1 VYGSVIGAE
10 ETLVSV
16 RRTWR
21 LKGVLAVVGLP
32 ALLVASACGSANSTG
47 PSVTRT
53 TATFA
58 ELPGSQPNY
67 IFPLASLAY
76 FSVANLTQFQYLM
89 YRPLYWFGDNGQVQ
103 LNSSLSLADPPV
115 YSADGRSVTLTLK
128 GWKWSDGTQITARD
142 IQFWQNLVT
151 ANKDDWAGYSP
162 GEYPDNVTSTT
173 INPTNPLQITFNL
186 SQAYGSYFF
195 TYNELSQITP
205 LPQHVWDKES
215 ATGAVGDYDET
226 SAGAVAVFK
235 FLDSQSKAISTYDTN
250 PLWQVVDGPWKLK
263 SMDTAGNV
271 AMVPNPGYGGPVKP
285 TLTQFNEVPYTK
297 DTAEFNQLKSA
308 TSVSDTIVDYG
319 YIPYADVL
327 QKGSLS
333 NIYNFEPW
341 TGWQITYFPE
351 NFTNPTS
358 GPIFNQLYFRQAMQD
373 LVDQN
378 TFIAKAFFGYGY
390 PTYGP
395 VPTKPSSNFV
405 DSFERNNPYPYEPS
419 KAVSL
424 LQANGWTVN
433 AGGVSTCT
441 DPGTGTGQCGAG
453 VPMGAK
459 ASFNLQYESGA
470 SQLDQEMAQFKTDF
484 AQAGIA
490 INLTTAPFDTIIGN
504 ATPDNH
510 TWDMEYWGAGWI
522 YAPDYEPT
530 GDELWS
536 CTGSGAS
543 VAYAG
548 SDSGGYCDPQA
559 ESDILATETSS
570 DVQAMYTYEDYLAKQ
585 LPVIWLPVAY
595 AQLSEINKDLQG
607 TGPQDPLL
615 QIYPENWRWS

>member
-1 VYGSVIGAE
+1 MTFRSWRAKSVPALIGLGAI
-10 ETLVSV
+10 
-16 RRTWR
+16 
-21 LKGVLAVVGLP
+21 VLA
-32 ALLVASACGSANSTG
+32 ACGSTSSSTG
-47 PSVTRT
+47 PAVTKT
-53 TATFA
+53 EATFA
-58 ELPGSQPNY
+58 EGPGAQPNY
-67 IFPLASLAY
+67 IFPLASGAY
-76 FSVANLTQFQYLM
+76 FSVANLSQFQFLM

-115 YSADGRSVTLTLK
+115 YSSDGKSVTITLK

-162 GEYPDNVTSTT
+162 GEYPDNVLSTT
-173 INPTNPLQITFNL
+173 INSPLSITFNL

-226 SAGAVAVFK
+226 PAGAQLVYK
-235 FLDSQSKAISTYDTN
+235 FLDQQSKSISTYNSN
-250 PLWQVVDGPWKLK
+250 PLWQVVSGPWKLK

-271 AMVPNPGYGGPVKP
+271 TMVPNPGYGGPIKP
-285 TLTQFNEVPYTK
+285 TLKEFNEVPFTK
-297 DTAEFNQLKSA
+297 DTAEFDELKSA
-308 TSVSDTIVDYG
+308 TTVSNTTIDWG
-319 YIPYADVL
+319 YIPDADVL
-327 QKGSLS
+327 QKGTLS
-333 NIYNFEPW
+333 NIYNFSVW
-341 TGWQITYFPE
+341 AGWQITYFPE
-351 NFTNPTS
+351 NFSNPTN

-378 TFIAKAFFGYGY
+378 TFIAKAFFNYGY

-405 DSFERNNPYPYEPS
+405 DAFEKTNPYPYNPS
-419 KAVSL
+419 AAKSL

-441 DPGTGTGQCGAG
+441 SPGTGSGQCGAG
-453 VPMGAK
+453 VKAGAK
-459 ASFNLQYESGA
+459 ASFNLQYVSGTPA
-470 SQLDQEMAQFKTDF
+470 LDQEMAQFKTDF
-484 AQAGIA
+484 ELAGIA
-490 INLTTAPFDTIIGN
+490 INLSTAPFDTVIGN
-504 ATPDNH
+504 ASGCTPGTPC
-510 TWDMEYWGAGWI
+510 TWDMEFWGGGWI

-543 VAYAG
+543 AQFAG
-548 SDSGGYCDPQA
+548 SDYGHYCDPQA
-559 ESDILATETSS
+559 QADILATETSS
-570 DVQAMYTYEDYLAKQ
+570 NVQAMYTYEDYLAKN
-585 LPVIWLPVAY
+585 LPVIWMPVNY
-595 AQLSEINKDLQG
+595 AQLNMINKNLKG
-607 TGPQDPLL
+607 TQPLDPLL
-615 QIYPENWRWS
+615 QIYPEQWRWS